1 VCIFFGEQTWVNAM
15 RDWRTEKP
23 TMRDTQDDARES
35 ALTRRLFLSRTL
47 GAAAIGAATSVSSY
61 GETGP
66 RSANEGG
73 GSSFVELL
81 RLPDSA
87 TAYGGLDHPVV
98 LRRSRQTWQAS
109 GVEVDFGIEATQMP
123 IRISAPG
130 IRVTHV
136 HLRWWA
142 SVPQHVVCLGD
153 HWERSYGDLAWRG
166 IVPERVMPWYF
177 ATYDGTTCHGYG
189 VKTGAGAF
197 CFWQLDQEG
206 VSLWLNLCNGGEG
219 VELGNRQVLAASV
232 VARRG
237 RNGED
242 PMTSVRGLC
251 KELCEKPRLPNGPIY
266 GSNDWYYAYGKN
278 SAQQTLRDVD
288 LVAELSSAN
297 SVRPFAVIDMGWEN
311 SPAFPDMGGLA
322 AEMRRRTVRPGIWIR
337 PLLAPSSAHRG
348 LLMADA
354 RFGTETERTRELA
367 YDPTI
372 PEALD
377 LVTGKVRQ
385 AINWGFELVKHDFS
399 TYDLLGKWG
408 FEMGAMPSS
417 GSWSLHDRGRTNA
430 EVILD
435 LYRAI
440 RKAAGEQPLVLG
452 CNAVGHLGAGIFEM
466 QRTGDDT
473 SGERWERTRKMGVN
487 TLAFRLPQHETFF
500 VQDADCV
507 GITKAIPWNQNR
519 EWLDLLAR
527 SGTALFISPSPDA
540 TGPEQ
545 KRAIAAAFAIAAN
558 GESKICPQDW
568 LDTTTPERWKNAG
581 VANNEI
587 RYQWCA
593 PEGANP
599 FAS

>member
-1 VCIFFGEQTWVNAM
+1 M
-15 RDWRTEKP
+15 RE
-23 TMRDTQDDARES
+23 TQDDVNES
-35 ALTRRLFLSRTL
+35 ALTRRHFLGRAL
-47 GAAAIGAATSVSSY
+47 GAVAIGASTSVSNFAEIGPKAA
-61 GETGP
+61 GE
-66 RSANEGG
+66 AEA
-73 GSSFVELL
+73 SSFVEIL
-81 RLPDSA
+81 RIPDGA
-87 TAYGGLDHPVV
+87 TAYSGVDHPVV
-98 LRRSRQTWQAS
+98 LKRAQRAWQAS
-109 GVEVDFGIEATQMP
+109 GVEVDFEVAAKQLG

-130 IRVTHV
+130 IGLTHV
-136 HLRWWA
+136 HLRWSA
-142 SVPQHVVCLGD
+142 SVPQRLVCLGD

-219 VELGNRQVLAASV
+219 VELGNRQVVAASV
-232 VARRG
+232 ISRRG
-237 RNGED
+237 WSGED
-242 PMTSVRGLC
+242 AMSSVHAFC
-251 KELCEKPRLPNGPIY
+251 KEMCEKPRLPNGPIY
-266 GSNDWYYAYGKN
+266 GTNDWYYAYGKN
-278 SAQQTLRDVD
+278 SAQQTLRDTD

-377 LVTGKVRQ
+377 LVTGKVKQ
-385 AINWGFELVKHDFS
+385 VVDWGFELVKHDFS

-487 TLAFRLPQHETFF
+487 TLAFRLPQHGTFF

-545 KRAIAAAFAIAAN
+545 KKALAEAFAVAAAGGTNIR
-558 GESKICPQDW
+558 PQDW
-568 LDTTTPERWKNAG
+568 LDATTPERWKRVGA
-581 VANNEI
+581 ADKEI
-587 RYQWCA
+587 RYRWCA
-593 PEGANP
+593 LDGANP
-599 FAS
+599 FSS